1 MTWGRA
7 AIVSALFSAASYFA
21 LVAHG
26 HFICA
31 DELTVLLML
40 SFALFAAVTVIYL
53 AIAGVRAIRAT
64 LASKRL
70 G

>member
-1 MTWGRA
+1 M
-7 AIVSALFSAASYFA
+7 SALFSGASYFA

-40 SFALFAAVTVIYL
+40 SFALFAAVTVICL
-53 AIAGVRAIRAT
+53 AVGGVRAIRGALT
-64 LASKRL
+64 SKRL